1 MDTITLTGMSFYGYH
16 GVMPEEQRMGQRF
29 YIDLELHLPLG
40 KAGMTDRLEDTVNYA
55 EVYEVVRK
63 ITEGQRYALIE
74 KLAGEIGRQVLSG
87 FPVIDSVSVTVHKPS
102 APVCGAIRDISV
114 TVETKRDHE

>member
-1 MDTITLTGMSFYGYH
+1 
-16 GVMPEEQRMGQRF
+16 
-29 YIDLELHLPLG
+29 
-40 KAGMTDRLEDTVNYA
+40 MTDRLEDTVNYA

-63 ITEGQRYALIE
+63 ITEEQRYALIE

-102 APVCGAIRDISV
+102 APVCGTIRDISV

>member
-63 ITEGQRYALIE
+63 ITEEQRYALIE
-74 KLAGEIGRQVLSG
+74 KLAGEIGRHVLSG
-87 FPVIDSVSVTVHKPS
+87 FPLIDSVSVTVHKPS

>member
-29 YIDLELHLPLG
+29 YIDLEIHLPLE
-40 KAGMTDRLEDTVNYA
+40 KAGITDRLEDTVNYA
-55 EVYEVVRK
+55 EVYEVVQK
-63 ITEGQRYALIE
+63 ITEEQRYALIE

-102 APVCGAIRDISV
+102 APVCGTIRDISV
-114 TVETKRDHE
+114 TVETKRNHE